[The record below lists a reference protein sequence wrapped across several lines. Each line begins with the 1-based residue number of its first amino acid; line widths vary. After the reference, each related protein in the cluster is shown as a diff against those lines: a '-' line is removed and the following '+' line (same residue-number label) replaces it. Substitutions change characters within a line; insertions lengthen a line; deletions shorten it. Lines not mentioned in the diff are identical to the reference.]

1 MGFLWL
7 GYQLGFV
14 DKSCT
19 LINPNNIN
27 YGLGF
32 VVLFDRIFGNIGK
45 LCLYIGTIINNNNNI
60 IYNGKGTKFLSVTL
74 NMSLNKLSTMLC
86 DWLGWNMFEIKVE
99 IT

>member
-45 LCLYIGTIINNNNNI
+45 LCLYIGTIINNNNSI
-60 IYNGKGTKFLSVTL
+60 ISNGKGTKFLSATL
-74 NMSLNKLSTMLC
+74 NMSLNKLSTMLY
-86 DWLGWNMFEIKVE
+86 D
-99 IT
+99 